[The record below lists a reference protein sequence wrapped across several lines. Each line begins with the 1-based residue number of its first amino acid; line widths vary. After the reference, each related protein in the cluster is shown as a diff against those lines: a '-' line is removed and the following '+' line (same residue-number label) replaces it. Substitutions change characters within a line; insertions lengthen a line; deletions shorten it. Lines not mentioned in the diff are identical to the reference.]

1 VELPTVVKNSAIVVF
16 SGGQDSTTCLYWALS
31 KFSKVVAVSF
41 DYGQKHKTELESAKN
56 ICKLANIEHE
66 IIEFDLFS
74 KLGGNSLT
82 GDLEIIDSQE
92 DGALPNTFVP
102 GRNILFL
109 SSVACIAYN
118 KGIENIVT
126 GVCETD
132 FSGYPD
138 CRDTTIKS
146 LQVTLNLAMEANFVI
161 HTPLMWMTKA
171 QSVDFAVELGAMKAL
186 SLSHTCYNGVY
197 PPCMKCPACEL
208 RAKGFAEA
216 CQIDP
221 ILLRD
226 SINKL

>member
-1 VELPTVVKNSAIVVF
+1 MVNDAAIVVF

-31 KFSKVVAVSF
+31 KFSKVIAVSF
-41 DYGQKHKTELESAKN
+41 DYGQKHKIELESAKN
-56 ICKLANIEHE
+56 ICKLANIEHQ
-66 IIEFDLFS
+66 IVEFDLFS

-82 GDLEIIDSQE
+82 GDLEVLDSQQ
-92 DGALPNTFVP
+92 DGELPNSFVP

-118 KGIENIVT
+118 KKIQHIVT

-146 LQVTLNLAMEANFVI
+146 LQVTLNLAMESNFVI

-171 QSVDFAVELGAMKAL
+171 QSVDFAVELGAIDAL
-186 SLSHTCYNGVY
+186 SLSHTCYNGLY

-208 RAKGFAEA
+208 RAKGFKEA
-216 CQIDP
+216 GYKDP
-221 ILLRD
+221 IFQR
-226 SINKL
+226 